1 MELYPCQEIPLREAL
16 RRGADGKF
24 VYSTAVWSA
33 IKKSAK
39 SSIAA
44 AVGLWFAFRR
54 PWSSVK
60 VIANDLKQ
68 ADSRVAYYM
77 RRAILLHPEWSKT
90 VKVSGYKITLP
101 NHSVIEAIP
110 IDPKGEAGGNDDLV
124 IYSEI
129 WGWKEKASL
138 AMWSETTLSP
148 MKFGQS
154 MRFCET
160 YAGFVGESPI
170 LEQLYEDGVTNGRV
184 LDAEYEMYANGR
196 LFVLWM
202 RKPHLPW
209 QTSDYYCLPL
219 PEKKNELMALTYKG
233 WKPAEE
239 IVISDRLC
247 TRNDRGEIEYQYPS
261 SIFRD
266 KYSGELLRLKNSK
279 ANLVMTPNHRV
290 FGAFASHTRKVK
302 GILENGLQFE
312 YREAEEARK
321 AQVGWIPG
329 IAGWNYSD
337 LDHVDVE
344 NETYLGDD
352 FIEFL
357 AWYLSEGNSC
367 VDNRNRKP
375 YYSMLEISQGRDI
388 NPEKCKEIRNLLDR
402 MGVGYT
408 QTKSGFRI
416 FNSRLARYVVQF
428 GKSHEKSIP
437 RFVLETCSVRQ
448 LKLFFDTYAKG
459 DGTKLHFGD
468 GIAIYT
474 NSDQMALDLLELGLK
489 AGYRPKRIGSYSSA
503 PEKGRKPIHHLHFL
517 KSHIGWS
524 CISYKRRRW
533 AYEQAPENCEVW
545 CPTVPNGN
553 FYVMQNGTCYWSGN
567 SQEAATLMPNEFD
580 RIHRNQWV
588 SSTGSF
594 VQPEWWDACKGVVP
608 APEVNEQLVVALDAS
623 VSGDCFGILAATRR
637 DGKTI
642 PRFIRKWTPPSGG
655 KIQYTPPP
663 GVDIMDTNYPS
674 GFIRWLVETQNVLE
688 VAYDP
693 YQLHSLASALAQEL
707 VTYFR
712 EFNQASDR
720 LVADKSLQ
728 DAIKA
733 KEILHDGNDD
743 LTEHVV
749 NAAAKVEGEKIRIV
763 KKTESKKIDLCVC
776 LSMAHA
782 EVVRL
787 GI

>member
-1 MELYPCQEIPLREAL
+1 MEPEPIQWIEDNFYIPETGRPMELYPCQEIPLREAL
-16 RRGADGKF
+16 SRDALGQFR
-24 VYSTAVWSA
+24 YSTVVWSA

-101 NHSVIEAIP
+101 NHSAIEAIP

-148 MKFGQS
+148 MKYGQS

-160 YAGFVGESPI
+160 YAGYVGESPI
-170 LEQLYEDGVTNGRV
+170 LEQLYESGVTDGHV
-184 LDAEYEMYANGR
+184 LDAEHEMYTNGR

-202 RKPHLPW
+202 TKPALPW
-209 QTSDYYCLPL
+209 Q
-219 PEKKNELMALTYKG
+219 
-233 WKPAEE
+233 
-239 IVISDRLC
+239 
-247 TRNDRGEIEYQYPS
+247 
-261 SIFRD
+261 
-266 KYSGELLRLKNSK
+266 
-279 ANLVMTPNHRV
+279 NL
-290 FGAFASHTRKVK
+290 
-302 GILENGLQFE
+302 
-312 YREAEEARK
+312 
-321 AQVGWIPG
+321 
-329 IAGWNYSD
+329 
-337 LDHVDVE
+337 
-344 NETYLGDD
+344 
-352 FIEFL
+352 
-357 AWYLSEGNSC
+357 
-367 VDNRNRKP
+367 P
-375 YYSMLEISQGRDI
+375 YY
-388 NPEKCKEIRNLLDR
+388 
-402 MGVGYT
+402 
-408 QTKSGFRI
+408 
-416 FNSRLARYVVQF
+416 
-428 GKSHEKSIP
+428 
-437 RFVLETCSVRQ
+437 
-448 LKLFFDTYAKG
+448 
-459 DGTKLHFGD
+459 
-468 GIAIYT
+468 
-474 NSDQMALDLLELGLK
+474 
-489 AGYRPKRIGSYSSA
+489 
-503 PEKGRKPIHHLHFL
+503 
-517 KSHIGWS
+517 
-524 CISYKRRRW
+524 
-533 AYEQAPENCEVW
+533 
-545 CPTVPNGN
+545 
-553 FYVMQNGTCYWSGN
+553 

-580 RIHRNQWV
+580 RVHRNQWV

-594 VQPEWWDACKGVVP
+594 VQPEWWDACKGTVP
-608 APEVNEQLVVALDAS
+608 APETNEQLVVALDAS
-623 VSGDCFGILAATRR
+623 VSGDCFGILAATRK

-642 PRFIRKWTPPSGG
+642 PRFIRKWTPPNGG

-674 GFIRWLVETQNVLE
+674 GFIRWLVETRNVLE

-733 KEILHDGNDD
+733 REILHDGNED

-782 EVVRL
+782 ECTRL
-787 GI
+787 SI